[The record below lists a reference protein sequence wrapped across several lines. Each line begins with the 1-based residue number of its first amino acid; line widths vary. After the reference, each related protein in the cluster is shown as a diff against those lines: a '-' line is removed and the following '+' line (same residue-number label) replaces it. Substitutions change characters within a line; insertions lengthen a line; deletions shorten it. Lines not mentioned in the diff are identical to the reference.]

1 MTIFP
6 FPNHKLFAERVR
18 TLRAELGRTGFATPA
33 IDKAGGPSTSHQGRI
48 ENAEDMK
55 ITAKI
60 VADYDTAFTKLTEG
74 VIREGFFTALAA
86 AYAGAH
92 RRHDIITDAENS
104 CTTIANKARQ
114 QAPDHI
120 LIGLDVIASDLP
132 VYAASLQLHS
142 QMRIGQ
148 VGQHIGSFDLNT
160 QARDPKDFLPNLSQG
175 SRKEFRR
182 LTVRLARR
190 HSAITL
196 APAGLHSPR
205 FLDAKPLDELWA
217 ATGGKVHRN
226 VEATVDPIDGITT
239 LRQALERAAVL
250 GASGEDALWLGWM
263 ILFANAIGEKHN
275 LSALTAYIRYRNTD
289 TWANLQEKLPIEV
302 RGSFPPNQDLKDLAY
317 KYLYPWAKTRTDPQ
331 FEMTFTKEDAEIV
344 WHPTEVAPQQP
355 IPIKPGELWLY
366 DTAHELPL
374 AEVLRVNGV
383 HSLHISDGRLDTNNP
398 APHIEQ
404 PHYTWYPSGVSEQF
418 ALLYNNTHGWRAV
431 QTY

>member
-6 FPNHKLFAERVR
+6 FRNHKLFAERVR

-55 ITAKI
+55 ITANI
-60 VADYDTAFTKLTEG
+60 VADYDIAFTKLTEG

-86 AYAGAH
+86 AYAAAY
-92 RRHDIITDAENS
+92 RQHDIITDAENS
-104 CTTIANKARQ
+104 SATIANKARQ

-142 QMRIGQ
+142 QIRIGQ
-148 VGQHIGSFDLNT
+148 AGQHLGSFDLNT

-175 SRKEFRR
+175 GRKEFRQ

-190 HSAITL
+190 HTAITL
-196 APAGLHSPR
+196 APTGRHFPR
-205 FLDAKPLDELWA
+205 FLDAEPLDELWA
-217 ATGGKVHRN
+217 AAGGQVHRN
-226 VEATVDPIDGITT
+226 VEATVDPINDITT
-239 LRQALERAAVL
+239 LRQALQRAEVL

-275 LSALTAYIRYRNTD
+275 LSALTAYIRYRNTGA
-289 TWANLQEKLPIEV
+289 WADLRTQLPTQV
-302 RGSFPPNQDLKDLAY
+302 RGSLPSSQTMQNIAY
-317 KYLYPWAKTRTDPQ
+317 EYLYPWAKTRTEPQ
-331 FEMTFTKEDAEIV
+331 FEMTFTKEDNDIV

-355 IPIKPGELWLY
+355 IPIQPGELWLY
-366 DTAHELPL
+366 DTDHELPL
-374 AEVLRVNGV
+374 AEVLRANGV
-383 HSLHISDGRLDTNNP
+383 HALHLTDPSLAVNNP

-404 PHYTWYPSGVSEQF
+404 PDYTWYPSGVSDQF
-418 ALLYNNTHGWRAV
+418 ALLHNNTHGWRAV